1 MAPQPLSGR
10 RILVVDD
17 NRDAAESL
25 AMLLELDGAEV
36 SVVHDGRAALAALEQ
51 ACSGRCP
58 DAVLLDLGMPG
69 MDGVEVARRIRL
81 DSRLAG
87 LRIAALTGWGQE
99 SDRARTR
106 EAGFDFH
113 LTKPADLGLLEAWL
127 LA

>member
-1 MAPQPLSGR
+1 
-10 RILVVDD
+10 
-17 NRDAAESL
+17 
-25 AMLLELDGAEV
+25 
-36 SVVHDGRAALAALEQ
+36 
-51 ACSGRCP
+51 
-58 DAVLLDLGMPG
+58 LLDLGMPG
-69 MDGVEVARRIRL
+69 MDGVEVARRIRQ
-81 DSRLAG
+81 DPRLAG